1 MKNVYLINRYSNHL
15 DGKGGALNSQVN
27 NLQTVFYF
35 ARHLDSETNLSDVKE
50 KHQITSFL
58 NTLINNDDH
67 VKKWTSTYNIYLLR
81 LISFYRWVYN
91 SDD

>member
-1 MKNVYLINRYSNHL
+1 MAGNLKNLLASINMLDNKKNVYLINRYYNHL
-15 DGKGGALNSQVN
+15 NGKGGALNSQVN

-58 NTLINNDDH
+58 NTLINNDVYD
-67 VKKWTSTYNIYLLR
+67 KK
-81 LISFYRWVYN
+81 
-91 SDD
+91 